1 MAEGSSNN
9 KYLEIYNPT
18 ASTVSLDS
26 YAFPSVSNAPTTP
39 GTHEYWN
46 TFTSGATIAPGDVYV
61 ICHPSADAS
70 IQAQC
75 DQTFTYLS
83 NGDDAFC
90 LATGPQASPTLL
102 DCVGDFNGDPGSGWA
117 VCGTAAATRD
127 NTLVRKSSV
136 TTGNGGDWTSSAGTS
151 TSDCEWIIYPQ
162 NTWTYVGNHTYG
174 GASSASPP
182 PAPSGSVP
190 VVTIASINTN
200 TTSGTGCYHSAMM
213 GQLVSAYGY
222 VTGIDAYGFYMQDG
236 VASAPNQGIYVYC
249 GSSQSTGYNAS
260 FIARTVG
267 ERVMVTALV
276 DEYYSLT
283 ELNLR
288 TTTNPIVL
296 SISTGTTLTP
306 LATTTGAIGSSC
318 TASGEAHEGL
328 LVSVTSVTITSEAN
342 QYGEVSID
350 DGSGPTQLED
360 SILNTDAHLQALL
373 NSTTISGTYIGMVT
387 GVVRYAYGS
396 FEIHPRTASDIFMG
410 TAPPPSPPAPPAS
423 PSLPPAPCGPSNCP
437 APSFCHGTVNN
448 QCETITYTYR
458 ASTQC
463 GAFLPYDT
471 TLVTLALAEQA
482 CSANPSCSAVSVWWR
497 WLQPLLSSVAD
508 H

>member
-1 MAEGSSNN
+1 M
-9 KYLEIYNPT
+9 YNSADHYALCDVSGGHV
-18 ASTVSLDS
+18 AST
-26 YAFPSVSNAPTTP
+26 
-39 GTHEYWN
+39 
-46 TFTSGATIAPGDVYV
+46 IA
-61 ICHPSADAS
+61 CLWEKPSA
-70 IQAQC
+70 
-75 DQTFTYLS
+75 
-83 NGDDAFC
+83 
-90 LATGPQASPTLL
+90 
-102 DCVGDFNGDPGSGWA
+102 
-117 VCGTAAATRD
+117 
-127 NTLVRKSSV
+127 
-136 TTGNGGDWTSSAGTS
+136 
-151 TSDCEWIIYPQ
+151 
-162 NTWTYVGNHTYG
+162 
-174 GASSASPP
+174 
-182 PAPSGSVP
+182 P

-200 TTSGTGCYHSAMM
+200 TTSSGCYVTAMM
-213 GQLVSAYGY
+213 GQLVTVYGY
-222 VTGIDAYGFYMQDG
+222 VTGVDAYGFYMQDNM
-236 VASAPNQGIYVYC
+236 ASALNEGLYVYA
-249 GSSQSTGYNAS
+249 YAAS
-260 FIARTVG
+260 FIVNRTVG

-410 TAPPPSPPAPPAS
+410 TAPPPAPPAS
-423 PSLPPAPCGPSNCP
+423 PSPPGPPPSPSSPPPLPPPP
-437 APSFCHGTVNN
+437 
-448 QCETITYTYR
+448 
-458 ASTQC
+458 
-463 GAFLPYDT
+463 
-471 TLVTLALAEQA
+471 
-482 CSANPSCSAVSVWWR
+482 
-497 WLQPLLSSVAD
+497 
-508 H
+508 